1 MSGHVCA
8 DLDHHALAVMTDE
21 CGATGEPCNMLQYK
35 PCAVFSYEWHAW
47 KAHNQQ
53 SGRGRGRG
61 GGTGGGR
68 TGRGR
73 GGVLLELK

>member
-35 PCAVFSYEWHAW
+35 PCAVFSYEWHACCC
-47 KAHNQQ
+47 N
-53 SGRGRGRG
+53 GR
-61 GGTGGGR
+61 R
-68 TGRGR
+68 TTSRVEGVV
-73 GGVLLELK
+73 GGVGAREVDGQAEDAE